1 MVSLSISVL
10 FGVFILPVASSQ
22 NALEKLQ
29 TASKTDPKDIGK
41 FHKDVFDKLTHVYE
55 SKQDK
60 NSLEHDFKDIM
71 YSYCEEDDCRSMID
85 ETLSDSV
92 MAGKGH
98 MTKIFTDDNFV
109 ENIEYPIEMDPELTE
124 ALDDV
129 FGFLDQL
136 KDDNVDSIVDELI
149 QIEMKVEDMEDIHFG
164 SKMMALSAIS
174 VAIESTKHWHQ
185 VFFDETHPLNELVA
199 PSQNYRNRQLQV
211 GGREPGPIQQ
221 FVRKQLDRLKVFFGV
236 IVSDVLGIL
245 IAPMTAFVSFGLV
258 NIITEKYILSILAA
272 IPLALVSP
280 LISTVGSSFGA
291 LGVIIGTMSVVDL
304 LEFIADFEVDF
315 ESPERPIIEQL
326 QNFASGDLNIT
337 DLLNGFNIT
346 QLIFGGK

>member
-55 SKQDK
+55 SKQDN

-199 PSQNYRNRQLQV
+199 TSQNYRNRQLEDTEESRV
-211 GGREPGPIQQ
+211 RQ
-221 FVRKQLDRLKVFFGV
+221 FLDKVKTFFAV

-245 IAPMTAFVSFGLV
+245 LAPMAAFASFGLV
-258 NIITEKYILSILAA
+258 NLITESFLTSIVAA

-291 LGVIIGTMSVVDL
+291 FGVIIGTNAVLEFVEDFQAADRPIVDL
-304 LEFIADFEVDF
+304 IVALITGF
-315 ESPERPIIEQL
+315 L
-326 QNFASGDLNIT
+326 SGDDITSLLSGVNIT
-337 DLLNGFNIT
+337 SLL
-346 QLIFGGK
+346 GGGS